1 MNPTSAGG
9 ATRGAWARMASD
21 LRTHFGA
28 FTVEFT
34 EAQGDARRIAAAA
47 AARGAKLII
56 ACGGDGTIS
65 EVTNGILESNQEV
78 ELGIL
83 PSGTGGDFRRTLKI
97 PANTAAAARVLRDG
111 QPRLIDVGRVSFVND
126 LAEHETRFFLNVA
139 SFGLSTDVLKR
150 AGTADTGKWASALGS
165 NHIRGKLSYAM
176 STFSATLS
184 ASAKEVYIRIDDG
197 IERRLKIAEL
207 CVANARYYGGAMKI
221 APNAK
226 LDDGLFDIVTI
237 GDLGAFKI
245 LTSAPRLYLGAHLRM
260 DQVAHALGKRIVAR
274 AGETEAEIAIEL
286 DGEIIGQLPATFQV
300 VPRALRIR
308 CPRP

>member
-1 MNPTSAGG
+1 
-9 ATRGAWARMASD
+9 
-21 LRTHFGA
+21 
-28 FTVEFT
+28 
-34 EAQGDARRIAAAA
+34 
-47 AARGAKLII
+47 
-56 ACGGDGTIS
+56 
-65 EVTNGILESNQEV
+65 
-78 ELGIL
+78 
-83 PSGTGGDFRRTLKI
+83 
-97 PANTAAAARVLRDG
+97 
-111 QPRLIDVGRVSFVND
+111 
-126 LAEHETRFFLNVA
+126 
-139 SFGLSTDVLKR
+139 
-150 AGTADTGKWASALGS
+150 
-165 NHIRGKLSYAM
+165 M